1 MNVFNKV
8 TLKSLK
14 KNKTRTIVTII
25 GIVLSSA
32 MICAVTTFASSLY
45 NYALQNAIY
54 VDGDWH
60 ASAFDT
66 DFDTCKDIMDNK
78 QVDKTASAQHIGYS
92 RLEEC
97 DNEYKPYI
105 YVMGVC
111 DDFEKTMPVHITR
124 GNYPTSVDEILLPEH
139 LHENGGIIY
148 SIGSLITLDIGKRTL
163 DNCQLNQYNPC
174 YTYDENGDSVLNNET
189 LAIEFTKTYKVV
201 GFYERPSFEEYTAPG
216 YTALTLAHGGDFR
229 YDIWFRMKNAKDV
242 YEFVE
247 QNQFGGTFNGS
258 VLRYSGV
265 SRYSGFNSMLT
276 SLAAIVILLIMF
288 GSISL
293 IYNAFSI
300 SVAER
305 TKQFGLLSSIG
316 ATKKQL
322 RKMVL
327 SEALMVSAVGI
338 PLGILSGVG
347 GIAITLLIIGHKFES
362 IIGFPLP
369 LRVNVSLISIIIAVV
384 VSLLTVLLSAVI
396 PSVRATRVSA
406 IEAIRQ
412 SKDINVKAKNIRT
425 PKLLYK
431 FFGLPGMLANKY
443 YKRSRK
449 KYRST
454 IISLFMSIVLFVSAS
469 AFTENLTKA
478 VDDSYGAVKYD
489 ISLYAYES
497 EHNGITPDKL
507 LSELKKDDALKKI
520 AYGIGLSFQA
530 SLSTSD
536 ANKEYIEYYKD
547 ETDKSDR
554 VDVHTNIKFIDDD
567 SFIQLLENNSLD
579 KSDYFD
585 KSAPLAVAVDGKTL
599 FDEDIGKY
607 TSYSVLKNTR
617 TDMVVTTTKDI
628 EGYYLSDAY
637 TDDNGE
643 RMLVYLNFNNEDD
656 VMTVKESDISVEYP
670 LSVSGVI
677 YDAPFYTDVNS
688 RLTLIYPYSMRDL
701 VFESDYFKD
710 AFVSY
715 YIITDDHVKTS
726 EHIKDTMYDLGL
738 SDFRSVN
745 EAADEDQQRSIVT
758 IIRVFAYGFIVLISL
773 IAAANVFNTI
783 STNINLRRREFAM
796 LKSVGMTSKGF
807 NRMMNYEC
815 VLYGTRALLLGI
827 PVSVGISYLIHLAML
842 EGYQKQFLPPV
853 SAICVSAFSVFI
865 VVFITMMYSMS
876 KIKKDNPI
884 DALKNENL

>member
-1 MNVFNKV
+1 MNIFNKV
-8 TLKSLK
+8 TLQSLK

-25 GIVLSSA
+25 GIVLSAS

-60 ASAFDT
+60 ASVFDA

-78 QVDKTASAQHIGYS
+78 QVEKTASAQQIGYS
-92 RLEEC
+92 KLAEC
-97 DNEYKPYI
+97 ENKYKPYI
-105 YVMGVC
+105 YVMGAN
-111 DDFEKTMPVHITR
+111 DGFAKIMPIHITR
-124 GNYPTSVDEILLPEH
+124 GSYPTSVDEILLPEH
-139 LHENGGIIY
+139 LHENGGITY
-148 SIGSLITLDIGKRTL
+148 TIGSLITLDIGKRML
-163 DNCQLNQYNPC
+163 DNYQLTQYNPC
-174 YTYDENGDSVLNNET
+174 YIYDENGDSVLNNET
-189 LAIEFTKTYKVV
+189 LAVEFTKTYKVV

-216 YTALTLAHGGDFR
+216 YTALTLAHGGDFN
-229 YDIWFRMKNAKDV
+229 YDIWFKMKNAKDV
-242 YEFVE
+242 YSFVE
-247 QNQFGGTFNGS
+247 QNQYGGVFNGS

-327 SEALMVSAVGI
+327 GEAFIVSAVGI

-369 LRVNVSLISIIIAVV
+369 LRVNVSLISIIIAIA

-396 PSVRATRVSA
+396 PSVRATKVSA

-412 SKDINVKAKNIRT
+412 SKDINVKAKNVKT

-431 FFGLPGMLANKY
+431 LFGLPGMLANKY

-449 KYRST
+449 KYRAT
-454 IISLFMSIVLFVSAS
+454 VISLFMSVVLFVSAS
-469 AFTENLTKA
+469 AFTENLTTA
-478 VDDSYGAVKYD
+478 VDNSYGAVKYD

-497 EHNGITPDKL
+497 EHNGVTPDKL
-507 LSELKKDDALKKI
+507 LSELKKDGAVKEI
-520 AYGIGLSFQA
+520 AYANALSFSA
-530 SLSTSD
+530 SISTSD
-536 ANKEYIEYYKD
+536 ANKEYISYYKD
-547 ETDKSDR
+547 SMDKSDK
-554 VDVHTNIKFIDDD
+554 VDVHTNVRFVDDA
-567 SFIQLLENNSLD
+567 SFIQLLEKNSLD

-585 KSAPLAVAVDGKTL
+585 KSSPLAVAVDGRTV

-617 TDMVVTTTKDI
+617 TDMTVTTTKDI
-628 EGYYLSDAY
+628 EGYYISDAY
-637 TDDNGE
+637 TDENGE
-643 RMLVYLNFNNEDD
+643 RMLVYLNSDNEDD
-656 VMTVKESDISVEYP
+656 VITVKESDVSVEYP

-677 YDAPFYTDVNS
+677 YDTPFYTDVNS
-688 RLTLIYPYSMRDL
+688 RLTLIYPYSMKDY
-701 VFESDYFKD
+701 VFESNFFKD
-710 AFVSY
+710 IFISY

-726 EHIKDTMYDLGL
+726 ENIKDTMYDLGL
-738 SDFRSVN
+738 SEFRSVN

-796 LKSVGMTSKGF
+796 LKSVGMSSGGF

-815 VLYGTRALLLGI
+815 ILYGTRALLFGV

-842 EGYQKQFLPPV
+842 EGYQKPFIPPI
-853 SAICVSAFSVFI
+853 SAICISAFSVFI
-865 VVFITMMYSMS
+865 VVFVTMMYSMS